1 MLNPRF
7 KGAQPIDVFVVP
19 VGRWSDGSAGYV
31 GPLHLE
37 AVHPSIS
44 LRVPGSRKER
54 AGGSIMSAR
63 EIQDQKTI
71 AREMFV
77 QQAAHANADVSASP
91 LRGATICSTK
101 SRRGYTLESTA
112 DEFCE
117 AADASLLPVIRVDA
131 ADLMRVLRQLE
142 VIAKRQAPRIAFKA
156 KGSIL
161 LLDLADILAVQAEG
175 NYVSLQHRPN
185 PYLVHESLSS
195 MAEKLKPYGFI
206 RIHRSVVVNI
216 SAVEEIQPLPTGEYR
231 LRVKGGKEYLV
242 TRTYKHNLRD
252 LAQLWV
258 GSERLCGQQTARGI
272 TSLFHRSIPDR
283 PSRKVNS

>member
-1 MLNPRF
+1 MLSHNSKALNQSTCLSFP
-7 KGAQPIDVFVVP
+7 
-19 VGRWSDGSAGYV
+19 WAGGQTDPLSGYA

-37 AVHPSIS
+37 AVQSSIS
-44 LRVPGSRKER
+44 LRVPGSRNER
-54 AGGSIMSAR
+54 ARGSIMSAR
-63 EIQDQKTI
+63 EIQDQKAI
-71 AREMFV
+71 ARETFV
-77 QQAAHANADVSASP
+77 QQATHANADVSASP

-101 SRRGYTLESTA
+101 SRRDHTLESTA
-112 DEFCE
+112 DDFCE
-117 AADASLLPVIRVDA
+117 VADTSLLPVIRVDA
-131 ADLMRVLRQLE
+131 ANLMRVLRRLE

-161 LLDLADILAVQAEG
+161 LLDLADILALQAEG
-175 NYVSLQHRPN
+175 NYVSLQQIIPIQSNRLLRPN

-231 LRVKGGKEYLV
+231 LRVKGGEEYLV
-242 TRTYKHNLRD
+242 TRTYKTNLRD

-258 GSERLCGQQTARGI
+258 GSERLC
-272 TSLFHRSIPDR
+272 S
-283 PSRKVNS
+283 

>member
-1 MLNPRF
+1 M
-7 KGAQPIDVFVVP
+7 
-19 VGRWSDGSAGYV
+19 SAG
-31 GPLHLE
+31 
-37 AVHPSIS
+37 
-44 LRVPGSRKER
+44 
-54 AGGSIMSAR
+54 
-63 EIQDQKTI
+63 EIQDEMAI

-77 QQAAHANADVSASP
+77 EQAAHANADVSASP
-91 LRGATICSTK
+91 LRGAMICSAIGSAK
-101 SRRGYTLESTA
+101 SRRDTFESTA

-117 AADASLLPVIRVDA
+117 APVIQVDA
-131 ADLMRVLRQLE
+131 ANLMRVLRQLE
-142 VIAKRQAPRIAFKA
+142 VIAKRQAPRIAFKT

-161 LLDLADILAVQAEG
+161 LLDLADIMAVQAEG

-216 SAVEEIQPLPTGEYR
+216 SAVEEIQPLPTGEYS
-231 LRVKGGKEYLV
+231 LRVKGGKKYLV

-258 GSERLCGQQTARGI
+258 GSERLCC
-272 TSLFHRSIPDR
+272 
-283 PSRKVNS
+283 

>member
-1 MLNPRF
+1 MC
-7 KGAQPIDVFVVP
+7 
-19 VGRWSDGSAGYV
+19 
-31 GPLHLE
+31 
-37 AVHPSIS
+37 
-44 LRVPGSRKER
+44 
-54 AGGSIMSAR
+54 AR

-101 SRRGYTLESTA
+101 SIRDYTLESTA

-117 AADASLLPVIRVDA
+117 AADVSLLPVNRADA
-131 ADLMRVLRQLE
+131 NLVRVLRQLE
-142 VIAKRQAPRIAFKA
+142 VMAKRQAPRIAFKA

-175 NYVSLQHRPN
+175 NYVSLRPRTN

-216 SAVEEIQPLPTGEYR
+216 SAVEKIQPLPTGEYR

-258 GSERLCGQQTARGI
+258 GSERLCG
-272 TSLFHRSIPDR
+272 
-283 PSRKVNS
+283 